1 MGNQTCCAR
10 DYSRKDAEIFKGLSP
25 CASLKDSLSLS
36 QTSLMPKGIMSE
48 TTTITD
54 LPSLNSATLSRPL
67 RSKSDDDQDQPQKKF
82 ACTLP
87 YMPSM
92 SDDNEEVLNTEQL
105 TFRPHKV
112 ASLKALNFQGLD
124 TPNEFHKKLFHDNID
139 SSTRAKN
146 LNEHILD
153 VFTRQAERRGID
165 TVSTGTRA
173 SPNEVF
179 TPLSGFAKT
188 CTGFYDERQSHKQ
201 KRAGETRDTLYATLN
216 SKNLRDTM
224 LMDNNSPSGRGS
236 LHGMTPKFIEDLSS
250 FCEFDNV

>member
-1 MGNQTCCAR
+1 M
-10 DYSRKDAEIFKGLSP
+10 I
-25 CASLKDSLSLS
+25 
-36 QTSLMPKGIMSE
+36 SE
-48 TTTITD
+48 STTLTD
-54 LPSLNSATLSRPL
+54 LPTLSSATLSRPL
-67 RSKSDDDQDQPQKKF
+67 RSKSDDDEDHLPKKF

-112 ASLKALNFQGLD
+112 TSLKTLNFQGLD
-124 TPNEFHKKLFHDNID
+124 TPNVFNNKLFHDNID

-153 VFTRQAERRGID
+153 VFIRQSERRGVD
-165 TVSTGTRA
+165 TASTATRT
-173 SPNEVF
+173 SPKDRDDVF
-179 TPLSGFAKT
+179 TPLSAFAKT
-188 CTGFYDERQSHKQ
+188 SIGFYDERQSHNL
-201 KRAGETRDTLYATLN
+201 KRAGETRDTLYATWN
-216 SKNLRDTM
+216 SRNLRDTV
-224 LMDNNSPSGRGS
+224 LMDNNSPTCKGS